1 MAAASFPL
9 PVLGNGQGHERD
21 IASEWRVGNFNF
33 ASGTEDV
40 TIRFRVFHD
49 DPDLKRLLDNGA
61 ARIMAEWKC
70 SSTISSGFLDLT
82 EDIRHSDGTTYISSL
97 DQRTVLGPVVVSVFA
112 VAMRPIPDFRWSRQ
126 HEDYGEE
133 TFDVRTGDLL
143 SVPTDFTFDPAKLY
157 DPQDPPLNSIF
168 KIVRS
173 DKPRAKG
180 VSVSYIED
188 EQIIIT
194 LSKELFEQMQLID
207 SANIKLTAIVLPA
220 LIDAIDFIRANET
233 QGENENLMDR
243 QWCKTIKQLM
253 NSNGLDDDQR
263 PLDIA
268 QKLLSNPI
276 DGYAADVAAQQE
288 NEEIQA

>member
-1 MAAASFPL
+1 MASASFPI
-9 PVLGNGQGHERD
+9 PVLGNGQSNDRD
-21 IASEWRVGNFNF
+21 VASEWRIGNFNF

-49 DPDLKRLLDNGA
+49 DPDLKRLLDNGD
-61 ARIMAEWKC
+61 ARIMARWKC
-70 SSTISSGFLDLT
+70 SSTISSGYLDLVKDT
-82 EDIRHSDGTTYISSL
+82 PHADGATYISSL

-112 VAMRPIPDFRWSRQ
+112 VAVRPISNFHWSRQ
-126 HEDYGEE
+126 HEDYGDE

-157 DPQDPPLNSIF
+157 DPQNPPLNSIF
-168 KIVRS
+168 KIVRN
-173 DKPRAKG
+173 DRPHAKG
-180 VSVSYIED
+180 ISVSYIED

-207 SANIKLTAIVLPA
+207 SANLKLTAIVLPV
-220 LIDAIDFIRANET
+220 LIDAIDFIRANEA
-233 QGENENLMDR
+233 QGEDEDLTNR
-243 QWCKTIKQLM
+243 QWCRTIKRLIDA
-253 NSNGLDDDQR
+253 NGLNNDQR

-268 QKLLSNPI
+268 QKLLANPI

-288 NEEIQA
+288 NEEVQA